1 MSYETIKPCRAIR
14 YCRNVHGN
22 SVKIQW
28 HRHGW
33 RMNGRMISVD
43 GSADAWVR
51 QWPWVVHSAIVRG
64 VYLWSRNRAESPNTQ
79 GIPDSGPPINV
90 MNDWGWLG
98 WTMYW
103 PTHTWRLLPKSQG
116 ARSLYSMSLS
126 VKSILY
132 VCLPNSTFLKYHLQ
146 YKAKKLVNK
155 LPKILNKE
163 QVLFKKRKQRFY
175 LKKVIIA
182 SKNL

>member
-1 MSYETIKPCRAIR
+1 MSYVSIKPRRAIR
-14 YCRNVHGN
+14 YCRNFHGN
-22 SVKIQW
+22 SVNIQW

-33 RMNGRMISVD
+33 RMNGRMIGVD

-51 QWPWVVHSAIVRG
+51 QWPWVVHSAIVRR

-79 GIPDSGPPINV
+79 GIPDSGPPINI

-98 WTMYW
+98 WTMYR

-116 ARSLYSMSLS
+116 RSQ
-126 VKSILY
+126 VVVQHVLY

-146 YKAKKLVNK
+146 YKAKKT
-155 LPKILNKE
+155 I
-163 QVLFKKRKQRFY
+163 
-175 LKKVIIA
+175 
-182 SKNL
+182 